1 MSTPVRG
8 RDEFGFHCIIM
19 RQGNPEMLGVL
30 AATKD
35 LFGASRVLPRV
46 LPFVSVSLDKLLGD
60 KGTKPETFKPQSSC
74 FYFVNSFCLIRYK
87 LAQN

>member
-35 LFGASRVLPRV
+35 LFGASRVLPRTLRV
-46 LPFVSVSLDKLLGD
+46 RDTEQAIRTV
-60 KGTKPETFKPQSSC
+60 GTFQ
-74 FYFVNSFCLIRYK
+74 IGRH
-87 LAQN
+87 